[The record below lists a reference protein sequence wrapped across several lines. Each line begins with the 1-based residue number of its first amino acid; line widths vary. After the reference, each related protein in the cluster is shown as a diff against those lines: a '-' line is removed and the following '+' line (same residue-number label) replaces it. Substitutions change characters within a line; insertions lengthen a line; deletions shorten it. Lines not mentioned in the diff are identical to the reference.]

1 MAISYAVSGSDCTP
15 TCIVLYACICYKKII
30 GFGKQDNLKGCLT
43 KLEFLC
49 ASHEQKSVHTTGK
62 KVCMLTRHVIC
73 GKYSTSV
80 KNVCPYAHDCFNSVD
95 ILLKV

>member
-62 KVCMLTRHVIC
+62 KSVHVVQACYLWKIFHM
-73 GKYSTSV
+73 